1 MAREHLFW
9 IGLEKGESVVVF
21 AKGTSPE
28 LVVEPEPEDVK
39 TRMLWKRLT
48 PMRGI

>member
-21 AKGTSPE
+21 AKGTSPGAGGHE
-28 LVVEPEPEDVK
+28 NESCVG
-39 TRMLWKRLT
+39 TAFA
-48 PMRGI
+48 